1 VTTPSRTRAFA
12 IVAFAF
18 VVAMAGTT
26 LPTPLYPIYEQRFG
40 FSGVTVTVIFATYAV
55 GVIAALV
62 LFGNLSD
69 RIGRK
74 RVLLPGLLAGALSA
88 VCFLLAD
95 GLPLLLVGRFLSGLS
110 AGIFT
115 GTATATLID
124 LAPGGDRDR
133 ASLVAT
139 IANMGGLGLGP
150 PLAGLFAEI
159 LPDPIRL
166 VFLAHL
172 VLLGVAAL
180 GLRAI
185 AEPTDAHGPFA
196 IRPRGFEV
204 PPEVRVSFI
213 RASVAGFAGFAV
225 AGLFSAIAPAFL
237 GQVLD
242 VTNHLVIGLV
252 VMCLFAGSIA
262 GQVLRRRVDDR
273 VALAG
278 GCATLIAGMAIL
290 VTSLQLES
298 VALMVLAAVVGGA
311 GQGLSFAAGLALVAG
326 GAPADRRA
334 AVTSSLFVVTYVAI
348 SLPVVGVG
356 LLADATDLVEAGT
369 VFAGIVALLAA
380 GAALSLVSSPRG
392 QISRT

>member
-1 VTTPSRTRAFA
+1 MTTPSRTRAFA

-26 LPTPLYPIYEQRFG
+26 LPTPLYPIYEEQFG

-74 RVLLPGLLAGALSA
+74 RVLAPGLLAGALSA

-115 GTATATLID
+115 GTATATLVD

-150 PLAGLFAEI
+150 PLAGLFAET

-172 VLLGVAAL
+172 LLLGVAAL

-204 PPEVRVSFI
+204 PPEVRASFI

-225 AGLFSAIAPAFL
+225 AGLFTAIAPAFL

-369 VFAGIVALLAA
+369 VFAGIVAVLAA
-380 GAALSLVSSPRG
+380 GAALSLVSGPRG
-392 QISRT
+392 QTSRT

>member
-1 VTTPSRTRAFA
+1 MRA
-12 IVAFAF
+12 
-18 VVAMAGTT
+18 
-26 LPTPLYPIYEQRFG
+26 
-40 FSGVTVTVIFATYAV
+40 
-55 GVIAALV
+55 
-62 LFGNLSD
+62 
-69 RIGRK
+69 
-74 RVLLPGLLAGALSA
+74 
-88 VCFLLAD
+88 
-95 GLPLLLVGRFLSGLS
+95 
-110 AGIFT
+110 
-115 GTATATLID
+115 
-124 LAPGGDRDR
+124 
-133 ASLVAT
+133 
-139 IANMGGLGLGP
+139 
-150 PLAGLFAEI
+150 
-159 LPDPIRL
+159 
-166 VFLAHL
+166 
-172 VLLGVAAL
+172 
-180 GLRAI
+180 
-185 AEPTDAHGPFA
+185 
-196 IRPRGFEV
+196 
-204 PPEVRVSFI
+204 SFI

-225 AGLFSAIAPAFL
+225 AGLFTAIAPAFL

-380 GAALSLVSSPRG
+380 GAALSW
-392 QISRT
+392 

>member
-1 VTTPSRTRAFA
+1 MTAPSRTRAFA

-88 VCFLLAD
+88 VCFLVAE

-115 GTATATLID
+115 GTATATLVD

-150 PLAGLFAEI
+150 PLAGLFAEA

-166 VFLAHL
+166 VFLTHL

-185 AEPTDAHGPFA
+185 AEPTGASGPFA

-204 PPEVRVSFI
+204 PPEVRTAFI

-225 AGLFSAIAPAFL
+225 AGLFTAVAPAFL
-237 GQVLD
+237 GQVLG

-273 VALAG
+273 AALAG

-290 VTSLQLES
+290 VTSLQVES

-311 GQGLSFAAGLALVAG
+311 GQGLSFAAALAMVAG

-380 GAALSLVSSPRG
+380 GAALSLVRSPRAHV
-392 QISRT
+392 SRT